1 MLKILIKKWI
11 KNYNDVNNS
20 QVREKYG
27 TLCSTLSIICNIIL
41 VIFKFTIGVIT
52 NSIAIQA
59 DGLNNLSDV
68 GSNLASLFGFKLA
81 NKHPDE
87 THPYGHG
94 RVEYVAGLIIA
105 FLILLVGI
113 QSLKDSIIKIIEP
126 QKVTF
131 TFVAVIILIV
141 SILIKLWMASFN
153 RYASKKINSATLL
166 AASQDSLNDVIA
178 TLATLISLILSLYT
192 DFAIDGIMGAI
203 VSLIVLKAGIEI
215 FKDTVNPLLG
225 MAPDKDLIKD
235 IENYILSFPTVLG
248 IHDLM
253 MHDYGPGRRFL
264 TLHVEVDSDNDIML
278 VHDEMDVIERAIL
291 DKYHIL
297 TTIHMDPIDSN
308 DILTNELKQIV
319 LKVVKNINKQYSIHD
334 FRIVTGPT
342 HTNLIFDVLIPS
354 NDQIKH
360 DLLKEQINEKLQNIN
375 PNYQTVMQIEHS
387 FV

>member
-1 MLKILIKKWI
+1 MFKILIKKWI

-27 TLCSTLSIICNIIL
+27 TLCSTLSIVCNIVL

-141 SILIKLWMASFN
+141 SNESKLLNTVKSRCVKIEF
-153 RYASKKINSATLL
+153 SK
-166 AASQDSLNDVIA
+166 
-178 TLATLISLILSLYT
+178 
-192 DFAIDGIMGAI
+192 
-203 VSLIVLKAGIEI
+203 
-215 FKDTVNPLLG
+215 
-225 MAPDKDLIKD
+225 
-235 IENYILSFPTVLG
+235 
-248 IHDLM
+248 
-253 MHDYGPGRRFL
+253 
-264 TLHVEVDSDNDIML
+264 
-278 VHDEMDVIERAIL
+278 
-291 DKYHIL
+291 
-297 TTIHMDPIDSN
+297 
-308 DILTNELKQIV
+308 LTNEEINNYLQGCGASKLSNTLLEQCDGSLKKALTIGDKAQDYETVEKIINN
-319 LKVVKNINKQYSIHD
+319 LDKVDIAKVWNSA
-334 FRIVTGPT
+334 
-342 HTNLIFDVLIPS
+342 
-354 NDQIKH
+354 
-360 DLLKEQINEKLQNIN
+360 DLLYKSQDEILDFLDYINVVLYNKLIEKDKMAYINSINVVEQTKKNLLANANYNMCIDNLLLKLWEEFNEQNN
-375 PNYQTVMQIEHS
+375 RG
-387 FV
+387 